1 MASRSEDGAVVLPA
15 HAETAAVVRRMFG
28 AIAPRY
34 DLLNHLLSLNS
45 DRRWRRRA
53 VDVLLQGA
61 TLDGTYLDA
70 CAGTLDFAQELV
82 RRPSFSGRVLA
93 ADFTPE
99 MLERGK
105 GKADGAPLF
114 PAAGD
119 TLALPV
125 RDASMDGATVGF
137 GVRNLSD
144 LDAGLRELVRVLRPG
159 AKLVILEFTTP
170 SWQPFRGIYLFY
182 FRQVLPRI
190 GRMISSHGTAYSYL
204 PASVLEFPDPPELA
218 ERMRSAGLRD
228 VTWETRTGGI
238 VAIHSGVRA

>member
-1 MASRSEDGAVVLPA
+1 MASRVDDGAGVLPA
-15 HAETAAVVRRMFG
+15 PAEKAAAVRRMFG

-45 DRRWRRRA
+45 DKRWRRRA
-53 VDVLLQGA
+53 VDVLLQDA
-61 TLDGTYLDA
+61 RLDGTYLDA
-70 CAGTLDFAQELV
+70 CAGTLDLAHELARRGEFA
-82 RRPSFSGRVLA
+82 GRVLA

-105 GKADGAPLF
+105 SKAEGLPMF

-119 TLALPV
+119 TLMLPV

-137 GVRNLSD
+137 GVRNLAD
-144 LDAGLRELVRVLRPG
+144 LDAGLRELTRVLRPG

-170 SWQPFRGIYLFY
+170 SWQPFRGTYLFY
-182 FRQVLPRI
+182 FRHVLPRI
-190 GRMISSHGTAYSYL
+190 GRMVSSHGTAYSYL
-204 PASVLEFPDPPELA
+204 PASVLEFPEPPELA
-218 ERMRSAGLRD
+218 DRMRAAGLRD
-228 VTWETRTGGI
+228 VTWETRSGGI